1 MMDLRSSFAAM
12 FLVCVPSWIVA
23 QEIVI
28 VPLEDLEDQPSISL
42 QEPENDGVSLEILD
56 EDGNE
61 FRVLNDED
69 FQTFEQETAVTLAP
83 AGSVRV
89 LDKLTGK
96 VTDVALEA
104 GESEAIGR
112 ITVTVEECRYPTDNP
127 TSDAFMLLGLVE
139 VEDGEIFSGWMV
151 ASSPALNA
159 LDHPRYDVWALR
171 CVSGTAAPVQTR
183 DVIAEGVDP
192 LAEAEEAD
200 RPRGAVETS
209 LVPRPRPNR

>member
-1 MMDLRSSFAAM
+1 MMELRSSFAAI
-12 FLVCVPSWIVA
+12 FLACAPSWIVA

-42 QEPENDGVSLEILD
+42 QVPENEGVSLETLD
-56 EDGNE
+56 ADGNE
-61 FRVLNDED
+61 LRVLDDED
-69 FQTFEQETAVTLAP
+69 FQTFEQETSVSDAL

-104 GESEAIGR
+104 GESEAVGR
-112 ITVTVEECRYPTDNP
+112 ITVTVEECRYPTENP
-127 TSDAFMLLGLVE
+127 TSDAFMLIVLEE
-139 VEDGEIFSGWMV
+139 VDAGEIFSGWMV

-171 CVSGTAAPVQTR
+171 CVSGTEPVEPG
-183 DVIAEGVDP
+183 DVIAEEGDP
-192 LAEAEEAD
+192 LAEAEDAD
-200 RPRGAVETS
+200 RPQGAVESS